1 MAGRQSRR
9 DEQRSAFGYVV
20 WHLYFYGRKDSQAD
34 EAMNAGGI
42 AKPFTLCVSRK
53 GKPFEFPEIYP

>member
-42 AKPFTLCVSRK
+42 AKPFTLAVIR
-53 GKPFEFPEIYP
+53 